1 LGYARRV
8 SFRTALIALA
18 LVFLPAAPAAAAEV
32 SLTVTPSGGVRLGDP
47 TAIGGR
53 VSEAGAPLAGR
64 TVSLEL
70 RRHPFDGRWRSRG
83 LTDTAADGTY
93 TFSRRLRRNNHVR
106 VRLLGVPPQP
116 DVLSPPGDAFV
127 LPAFALSF
135 KQRGT
140 RVLRLKQTYTVPRDV
155 ELSAPTRFYVG
166 PCKRDEHGTCQSVR
180 APFRAETETRRVR
193 AGRYVSRAK
202 VRIPESYDGRF
213 RYASCFLYSPGSGMG
228 DPEQT
233 CPREFARLR

>member
-1 LGYARRV
+1 M
-8 SFRTALIALA
+8 SFRAALIAMAIL
-18 LVFLPAAPAAAAEV
+18 FLPAAPAAAAEV
-32 SLTVTPSGGVRLGDP
+32 SLTVTPAGGVRLGDP
-47 TAIGGR
+47 TAIDGR
-53 VSEAGAPLAGR
+53 VTDAGVPLAGR

-70 RRHPFDGRWRSRG
+70 RRHPFSGRWRSSG

-93 TFSRRLRRNNHVR
+93 AFSRRLGRNNEVR
-106 VRLLGVPPQP
+106 VRLLGVPPDP
-116 DVLSPPGDAFV
+116 DVLSPPDDAFV
-127 LPAFALSF
+127 LPAFTLSF
-135 KQRGT
+135 KQRGK

-166 PCKRDEHGTCQSVR
+166 PCKRDAHGTCQSVR
-180 APFRAETETRRVR
+180 APFRAAAETRRVR
-193 AGRYVSRAK
+193 AGRYVARAT
-202 VRIPESYDGRF
+202 VRIPKSYRGRF